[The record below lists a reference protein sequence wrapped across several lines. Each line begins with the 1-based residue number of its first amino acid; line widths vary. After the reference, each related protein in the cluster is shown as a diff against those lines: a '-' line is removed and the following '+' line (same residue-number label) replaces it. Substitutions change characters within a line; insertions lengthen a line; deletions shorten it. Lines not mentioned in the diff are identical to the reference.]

1 MITEERMKT
10 SKEVAKMKCDRCDQE
25 IKEGDS
31 YTHMGETLCED
42 CYLDVRLEVKA
53 CDPWAVHS
61 ATRFRES
68 SGLKGTEGLT
78 EVQKEIYELVK
89 RKGKVTKEEVVE
101 NLNLS
106 EQEMQTQL
114 ATLRHC
120 ELVKGYKEGDKVY
133 LIPFS

>member
-1 MITEERMKT
+1 MKT
-10 SKEVAKMKCDRCDQE
+10 SKEVAKMKCDRCDQK

-31 YTHMGETLCED
+31 YTHLGETLCED
-42 CYLDVRLEVKA
+42 CYLGVRLEVKA

-78 EVQKEIYELVK
+78 DLQKEIYELVK
-89 RKGKVTKEEVVE
+89 RKGRVTREEVIE
-101 NLNLS
+101 NFNLS

-120 ELVKGYKEGDKVY
+120 ELVKGHKEGNKVY
-133 LIPFS
+133 LIPYG

>member
-1 MITEERMKT
+1 
-10 SKEVAKMKCDRCDQE
+10 MKCNRCGRE
-25 IKEGDS
+25 IQEGDS
-31 YTHMGETLCED
+31 YTHLGETLCED
-42 CYLDVRLEVKA
+42 CYLDMRLEVKA

-68 SGLKGTEGLT
+68 SGFEGVEGMTEL
-78 EVQKEIYELVK
+78 QKAIYELVK
-89 RKGKVTKEEVVE
+89 RKGMVTREEVIE

-120 ELVKGYKEGDKVY
+120 ELVKGHKEGDKVY

>member
-1 MITEERMKT
+1 MKT
-10 SKEVAKMKCDRCDQE
+10 SKKIEKMKCNRCGRE
-25 IKEGDS
+25 TKKGNS

-61 ATRFRES
+61 ATRFRAS
-68 SGLKGTEGLT
+68 SGLKGIEGLT
-78 EVQKEIYELVK
+78 DLQKEIYELVK
-89 RKGKVTKEEVVE
+89 RKGKITKEEVIE

-106 EQEMQTQL
+106 EQEMQIQL

-120 ELVKGYKEGDKVY
+120 ELVRGHKEGDEIY

>member
-1 MITEERMKT
+1 MKIER
-10 SKEVAKMKCDRCDQE
+10 VAMKCDRCGHE
-25 IKEGDS
+25 IPESDAH
-31 YTHMGETLCED
+31 THLGETLCED

-78 EVQKEIYELVK
+78 EVQKEIYEFVT
-89 RKGKVTKEEVVE
+89 RKGKVTKEELIE

-120 ELVKGYKEGDKVY
+120 ELVKGHKEGDEVY
-133 LIPFS
+133 LVRFS

>member
-1 MITEERMKT
+1 
-10 SKEVAKMKCDRCDQE
+10 MKCNRCGQE

-61 ATRFRES
+61 ATRFRET
-68 SGLKGTEGLT
+68 SGLKGAEGMTEL
-78 EVQKEIYELVK
+78 QKAIYEFV
-89 RKGKVTKEEVVE
+89 RSKGKVTREEVME
-101 NLNLS
+101 DFSLAES
-106 EQEMQTQL
+106 EMQTQL

-120 ELVKGYKEGDKVY
+120 ELVKGHKEDGRIY